1 MRYEF
6 WVMRIELKN
15 LSKHTIELSG
25 PHFFWVLGDENWDMD
40 DENNKTKQGLR
51 LQLFKIKIVLTIDII
66 PTQFYT
72 V

>member
-40 DENNKTKQGLR
+40 NENNKTKQGLR
-51 LQLFKIKIVLTIDII
+51 L
-66 PTQFYT
+66 
-72 V
+72 